1 MEQALPLVDNHQAAD
16 ASRGLE
22 GHDPILE
29 IKDLHTYFYVEKKVL
44 KAVKG
49 VNLTLG
55 RQSTLGIVGESGCG
69 KSVTAMSVMRLIKEP
84 PGKIVAGEILLR
96 RTKGAAPVDLA
107 RLDPRGPQIR
117 SIRGAEIA
125 MIFQEPMTSLN
136 PLRTIGNQ
144 ISETVMLHQDVG
156 QTEALNRAE
165 EMLDKVRISAPH
177 QRLHEYP
184 HQLSGGMRQRAMIAM
199 ALSCNPAILVADEP
213 TTALDVTVQA
223 QILDLM
229 LELQEDFHSSIM
241 MITHNLGVVSQ
252 MADHVAVM
260 YLGKVV
266 EYSDKRT
273 IFKHPL
279 HPYTEGLLKS
289 VPVLGRKSLKL
300 APIEGMVPGLAEEIR
315 GCAFASRCPHVM
327 SICRDQ
333 EPPLVEAERG
343 HQVACW
349 LHTDA

>member
-1 MEQALPLVDNHQAAD
+1 IGKQIVEMIQAHDNMSKAA
-16 ASRGLE
+16 AQR
-22 GHDPILE
+22 
-29 IKDLHTYFYVEKKVL
+29 
-44 KAVKG
+44 KAVD
-49 VNLTLG
+49 LLG
-55 RQSTLGIVGESGCG
+55 TVGI
-69 KSVTAMSVMRLIKEP
+69 P
-84 PGKIVAGEILLR
+84 QP
-96 RTKGAAPVDLA
+96 AA
-107 RLDPRGPQIR
+107 
-117 SIRGAEIA
+117 
-125 MIFQEPMTSLN
+125 
-136 PLRTIGNQ
+136 
-144 ISETVMLHQDVG
+144 
-156 QTEALNRAE
+156 RA
-165 EMLDKVRISAPH
+165 
-177 QRLHEYP
+177 QQYP
-184 HQLSGGMRQRAMIAM
+184 HEFSGGMRQRAMIAM

-327 SICRDQ
+327 SVCRDQ